1 MATATAFA
9 LLLGVLLPCWG
20 AFPQFGNELRKV
32 NGARCSHHSECSSD
46 CCLMDLNHGGA
57 FCAPKARKDM
67 ACLPQTKGATNIMCP
82 CQGGLSC
89 AYKDLNC
96 PSRCRLI

>member
-1 MATATAFA
+1 MATATAFV
-9 LLLGVLLPCWG
+9 LLAGVLLPCWG

-67 ACLPQTKGATNIMCP
+67 VCLPQTKGATNIVCP

-89 AYKDLNC
+89 TYKDLNC
-96 PSRCRLI
+96 PNRCRLI